1 MAVLKSVLKN
11 ENNSRWVYIIQRG
24 ATMRSEL
31 LKQLQNCC
39 TKTEVF
45 LNARKNSGN
54 CDKESFVEIVSF
66 DLTLFETQS
75 RGTLSEICL
84 KCSK

>member
-1 MAVLKSVLKN
+1 
-11 ENNSRWVYIIQRG
+11 
-24 ATMRSEL
+24 MRSEL

-66 DLTLFETQS
+66 DLTLFET
-75 RGTLSEICL
+75 
-84 KCSK
+84 